1 MLAPEVISNLKM
13 HLACI
18 QRQHTPEC
26 KRECDK
32 CDVCLRKNATMET
45 LETAIKVLEY
55 VEQKRA
61 ERKNEEG

>member
-1 MLAPEVISNLKM
+1 MLAPEVISNLKT

-26 KRECDK
+26 NRECDK

-45 LETAIKVLEY
+45 LSTAIQVLEWF
-55 VEQKRA
+55 EQKRK
-61 ERKNEEG
+61 EQKGE